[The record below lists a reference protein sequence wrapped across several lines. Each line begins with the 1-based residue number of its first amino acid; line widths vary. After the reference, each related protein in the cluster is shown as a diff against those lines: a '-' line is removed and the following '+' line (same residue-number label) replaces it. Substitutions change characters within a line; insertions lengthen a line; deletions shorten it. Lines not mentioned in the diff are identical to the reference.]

1 MPIVRVVVL
10 CACTLAGV
18 AHADG
23 NGTGGSAW
31 TWAFQLENDMFG
43 DGYDRAYTH
52 GMRLAAGRESQA
64 WNAVQGVLPSWL
76 SGVKTCAKS
85 REEWGVGL
93 SMYTPEDIQST
104 ALRARDRPYAGWLFG
119 DASLLCERDQG
130 ALPWIGSELD
140 VLRLELGWVGPS
152 NKVGEIQKWWHDDVI
167 TAPHPSGWHHQL
179 NDELAFSVSSYRL
192 WKSRPVRLGPLNLD
206 LVPHAGAALGTLHTY
221 AALGATLRLGTR
233 APDGFSPPLI
243 RPSSP
248 GSMFIESSAPNVYLF
263 LGVEG
268 RGVARNLFLDGN
280 TFEDSHSVDK
290 HTWIGDIQAGVV
302 YQLGRVRLSYTN
314 IWRSKEFDGQ
324 ATGTAF
330 GSFNVAV
337 AFD

>member
-1 MPIVRVVVL
+1 
-10 CACTLAGV
+10 
-18 AHADG
+18 
-23 NGTGGSAW
+23 W
-31 TWAFQLENDMFG
+31 TWAFQLENDLFG

-52 GMRLAAGRESQA
+52 GMRLAAGRDSWT
-64 WNAVQGVLPSWL
+64 WNALHTRLPW
-76 SGVKTCAKS
+76 VNACTQS
-85 REEWGVGL
+85 RFEWGVGL

-104 ALRARDRPYAGWLFG
+104 ALQARDRPYAGWLFG
-119 DASLLCERDQG
+119 DTSLLCERDSSAAVG
-130 ALPWIGSELD
+130 MAAELD
-140 VLRLELGWVGPS
+140 VARLELGWVGPS
-152 NKVGEIQKWWHDDVI
+152 NHVGDIQKWWHDDVI

-179 NDELAFSVSSYRL
+179 DDELAFSVSSYRL
-192 WKSRPVRLGPLNLD
+192 WKSHPVSLGPLSLD

-233 APDGFSPPLI
+233 APDSFSPPLI

-248 GSMFIESSAPNVYLF
+248 GSMFIESGDPSLYVF

-280 TFEDSHSVDK
+280 TFGGSHSVDR

-302 YQLGRVRLSYTN
+302 YQLGGVRLSYTN
-314 IWRSKEFDGQ
+314 IWRSKEFEGQ

-330 GSFNVAV
+330 GSFNIAV